1 MAKQSTPAEKV
12 ATNDQATGGPAGETL
27 QNDAGAAFQAHEHKG
42 PTEGGETRAPASPE
56 PGEDDGE
63 VMQMIAAEQ
72 VLVVSAPGGPRR
84 RAGFGFGPVP
94 VDLRWEELGADNDER
109 KDVLERLRADP
120 LLKIDSRFEER
131 PAEDD

>member
-12 ATNDQATGGPAGETL
+12 ATNDQATGGSAGETL

-42 PTEGGETRAPASPE
+42 STEGGETGA
-56 PGEDDGE
+56 PGEDGGE
-63 VMQMIAAEQ
+63 TMQMIAAEQ

-109 KDVLERLRADP
+109 TDVLERLRADP

-131 PAEDD
+131 PVEDD